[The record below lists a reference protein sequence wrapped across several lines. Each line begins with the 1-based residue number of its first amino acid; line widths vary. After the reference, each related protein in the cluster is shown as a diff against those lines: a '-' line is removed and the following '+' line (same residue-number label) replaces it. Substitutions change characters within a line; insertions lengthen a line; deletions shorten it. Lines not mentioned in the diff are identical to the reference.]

1 MAITVFF
8 VTFKCLQKSGL
19 NLSITPKKLFLSRNR
34 IVSSAAEFLSADSA
48 GKSCQEL
55 ATVSGPVKGALRALP
70 DEEADGEDVEKDAKT
85 AHQHHQ
91 HTLHQV
97 RELLQQQT
105 NRMYLKG
112 LSREMDLPF
121 DDMYG

>member
-1 MAITVFF
+1 
-8 VTFKCLQKSGL
+8 
-19 NLSITPKKLFLSRNR
+19 
-34 IVSSAAEFLSADSA
+34 
-48 GKSCQEL
+48 
-55 ATVSGPVKGALRALP
+55 VKGALRALP
-70 DEEADGEDVEKDAKT
+70 DEEADGEDVEKDAKA

-105 NRMYLKG
+105 IRLYLKG
-112 LSREMDLPF
+112 LSREIDLAF